1 MKIEKEIMAYC
12 PKCNKHTLHTVKMPS
27 KSPQRAMSK
36 ATRRHNRAIRG
47 YVGSVE
53 LKLHTKKLGKRPKV
67 LLMCK
72 NCKYSVERLLGSRTK
87 KKVEFKV

>member
-1 MKIEKEIMAYC
+1 MKVEKEITVYC
-12 PKCNKHTLHTVKMPS
+12 PKCNKHTIHSVKMPS

-53 LKLHTKKLGKRPKV
+53 LKLHKKKLSSRQKV
-67 LLMCK
+67 MLVCK
-72 NCKYSVERLLGSRTK
+72 TCKYTVERLMGGRSK
-87 KKVEFKV
+87 KKIEFKV